1 MSPATLQTVRLSRG
15 KHSSPDH
22 GACVMELA
30 SMLAG
35 EPFTD
40 RPRSVSP
47 VIASYLRSLNDLAGV
62 RRRQL
67 LYPYAAVAVGTRHDG
82 LEVARFERCRA
93 ALEEV
98 HAGAPLLRR
107 FVARFVPNG
116 PCAPGTALEHFTAYL
131 LRRLR
136 ARGGDWHLRAL
147 ALADE
152 LIAMT
157 ADPSVATDQALRVRS
172 PAAATA
178 CDADGEGA
186 GVAGAA

>member
-1 MSPATLQTVRLSRG
+1 MSPATFQTARLSRG
-15 KHSSPDH
+15 KHLSPYH

-40 RPRSVSP
+40 HPRSVSP
-47 VIASYLRSLNDLAGV
+47 VIASYLRSVNDLAGV

-67 LYPYAAVAVGTRHDG
+67 LYPYAAAAVGTRHDG

-93 ALEEV
+93 ALEEL
-98 HAGAPLLRR
+98 HAGASPPRR
-107 FVARFVPNG
+107 FVARFVPRG
-116 PCAPGTALEHFTAYL
+116 PYASATALEHFTAYL
-131 LRRLR
+131 VRRLR
-136 ARGGDWHLRAL
+136 ARGGDWQLRAL

-157 ADPSVATDQALRVRS
+157 VDPRAATDQALRVRS
-172 PAAATA
+172 SAAATA
-178 CDADGEGA
+178 CDGDGA